1 MRAFLSVIILMT
13 ISAAAFSQG
22 LLPNSTIQGD
32 FQTDFQYYYEDSL
45 IGAPDVPEK
54 LLSNGYLN
62 LLFTSGNFTAGVR
75 YENYQNVM
83 QGFDPRYKGSG
94 IPYRFAEYRHKDFEI
109 TAGNFYEQFGSG
121 MIMRSFEERSLGID
135 NSIDGIRIKLKP
147 FSGVYLKAF
156 IGEHRLFF
164 DKCEGIV
171 RGIDGELSLNE
182 FVPKLSTSKWIY
194 NTGARFVS
202 KYQEDKYPI
211 FKLPENVGAWAGR
224 LNLTNGK
231 IIFNTEY
238 AHKINDPSAINNMI
252 YKDGEALLINLGYTI
267 KGFGLMLSGKRID
280 NMNYRS
286 NRAATG
292 NILMI
297 NYLPALTKP
306 HTYTLAAF
314 YPYATQPNG
323 EMGFQGQINYK
334 FDKGTFLGGKYG
346 TYLALNYSRAN
357 SIDMQQINDTTA
369 VMARGTDGYTSD
381 FFTIGD
387 ELYFEDFN
395 IEITHKFSKKVKA
408 IGTYAMINYN
418 SDVIEGHT
426 DGIFYANVGILD
438 LTYKIQPKK
447 ALRLEMQ
454 HLWCAQDEGNW
465 GMAMLEYS
473 IAPKWFFAA
482 LDNYNY
488 GNEDKDKQIHYYMF
502 SFGYTR
508 NAGRIAI
515 SYGKQREGI
524 LCVGG
529 VCRQVPASNGFLVS
543 ITSNF

>member
-1 MRAFLSVIILMT
+1 MT
-13 ISAAAFSQG
+13 IKGIWGTQRYYWEAYTK
-22 LLPNSTIQGD
+22 NS
-32 FQTDFQYYYEDSL
+32 
-45 IGAPDVPEK
+45 
-54 LLSNGYLN
+54 
-62 LLFTSGNFTAGVR
+62 
-75 YENYQNVM
+75 
-83 QGFDPRYKGSG
+83 
-94 IPYRFAEYRHKDFEI
+94 
-109 TAGNFYEQFGSG
+109 
-121 MIMRSFEERSLGID
+121 
-135 NSIDGIRIKLKP
+135 
-147 FSGVYLKAF
+147 
-156 IGEHRLFF
+156 
-164 DKCEGIV
+164 
-171 RGIDGELSLNE
+171 RGIIRGGDLDLFLNDMID
-182 FVPKLSTSKWIY
+182 SWADSKTKITIGGGLISRYQADLDPIY
-194 NTGARFVS
+194 
-202 KYQEDKYPI
+202 
-211 FKLPENVGAWAGR
+211 KLPENVASWSGR
-224 LNLTNGK
+224 LNLSRGG
-231 IIFNTEY
+231 FFWQTEY